1 LRPFWHVSATVV
13 LREGMPRKK
22 KIPVNSPQKEKFIP
36 QEEELVPQ
44 EEELVP
50 QEEES
55 LQQLG
60 QKIREARIAKNLSI
74 ESVSGHLHIAVKIL
88 EAIEEGHPEKGPT
101 PVFMRGLV
109 RAYCQYLE
117 IDKTDIIDKIDQL
130 LKSAE
135 KGRQQ
140 LKTLK
145 PVIEIRESH
154 PIRNILAVL
163 VIVTVGYLLYSIY
176 SYQIPFF
183 LTQDNNTQSN
193 SAMVEVEDK
202 LTVSENIIVTDEGV
216 VKSPQSVKQAKQE
229 PTASEKIE
237 TSYIKDSTLV
247 KTDTSEGNN
256 TTADTLTEKTG
267 TDGVFTITNRTSKK
281 LDIETEKSLTGPN
294 QKHLSEL
301 SQPEVEQ
308 DFLEPLT
315 LEVEAS
321 KGTWISISVDGNEAK
336 DIRLSTDEIHQWEA
350 KKEYLLTLG
359 NTHAVRILLNGREI
373 ETNRTHQLLT
383 DWVIDKSFLP

>member
-1 LRPFWHVSATVV
+1 
-13 LREGMPRKK
+13 MPRKK
-22 KIPVNSPQKEKFIP
+22 KITINSPQKEKF
-36 QEEELVPQ
+36 VPQ
-44 EEELVP
+44 EEEFVP

-74 ESVSGHLHIAVKIL
+74 ESVSGHTHIAVKIL
-88 EAIEEGHPEKGPT
+88 EVIEEGELEKGPN

-109 RAYCQYLE
+109 RTYCQYLG
-117 IDKTDIIDKIDQL
+117 IDKTDIVEKIEQL
-130 LKSAE
+130 LKSAD
-135 KGRQQ
+135 KGEQQ

-163 VIVTVGYLLYSIY
+163 VLVTVGYLLYSIY
-176 SYQIPFF
+176 SSQIPFF
-183 LTQDNNTQSN
+183 LAQDNNTQSN
-193 SAMVEVEDK
+193 SAMVAVEDK
-202 LTVSENIIVTDEGV
+202 LAESENIIVTDEGI
-216 VKSPQSVKQAKQE
+216 VKSPQSVKQSKQK
-229 PTASEKIE
+229 PAVSEKIIPEQIEASGE
-237 TSYIKDSTLV
+237 TSYMEDSNLV
-247 KTDTSEGNN
+247 KTDNTGENN
-256 TTADTLTEKTG
+256 TPADTVTEKTE
-267 TDGVFTITNRTSKK
+267 TDEVFAATKRTSEK
-281 LDIETEKSLTGPN
+281 LEIESEKSLTGPN
-294 QKHLSEL
+294 QTNLSKL

-308 DFLEPLT
+308 DVLEPLT

-321 KGTWISISVDGNEAK
+321 EGTWISISVDGNEAK

-383 DWVIDKSFLP
+383 DWGIDKSFLP

>member
-1 LRPFWHVSATVV
+1 
-13 LREGMPRKK
+13 MPRKK
-22 KIPVNSPQKEKFIP
+22 KITINSPQKEKF
-36 QEEELVPQ
+36 VPQ
-44 EEELVP
+44 EEKFVP

-55 LQQLG
+55 LRQLG
-60 QKIREARIAKNLSI
+60 QKIREARIANNLSL
-74 ESVSGHLHIAVKIL
+74 ESVSGHIHIAVKIL
-88 EAIEEGHPEKGPT
+88 EAIEEGDPEKGPT

-109 RAYCQYLE
+109 RTYCQYLG
-117 IDKTDIIDKIDQL
+117 IDKTDIVEKIEKL

-135 KGRQQ
+135 KGEQQ

-145 PVIEIRESH
+145 PVFEIRESH

-163 VIVTVGYLLYSIY
+163 VLVTVGYLLYSIY
-176 SYQIPFF
+176 SSQIPFF
-183 LTQDNNTQSN
+183 LAQDNNTQSN
-193 SAMVEVEDK
+193 SAMVAVEDK
-202 LTVSENIIVTDEGV
+202 LAESENIIVTDEGI
-216 VKSPQSVKQAKQE
+216 VKSPQSVKQSKQE
-229 PTASEKIE
+229 LAASEKIIPEQIE
-237 TSYIKDSTLV
+237 TSGEKSYMEDSNLV
-247 KTDTSEGNN
+247 KTYITVENN
-256 TTADTLTEKTG
+256 TPADTVTEKTE
-267 TDGVFTITNRTSKK
+267 TDEVFAATNRTSEK
-281 LDIETEKSLTGPN
+281 LEIESEKSLTGPN
-294 QKHLSEL
+294 QTNLSEL

-308 DFLEPLT
+308 DVLEPLT

-321 KGTWISISVDGNEAK
+321 EGTWISISVDGNEAK

>member
-1 LRPFWHVSATVV
+1 
-13 LREGMPRKK
+13 MPKK
-22 KIPVNSPQKEKFIP
+22 KITVNSPQKEKFIP
-36 QEEELVPQ
+36 QEEEF
-44 EEELVP
+44 VP

-60 QKIREARIAKNLSI
+60 QKIREARIAKNLSL

-88 EAIEEGHPEKGPT
+88 GAIEEGKPEKGPT

-109 RAYCQYLE
+109 RTYCHYLG
-117 IDKTDIIDKIDQL
+117 IDKTDIVDKIEQL

-135 KGRQQ
+135 QGKQQ

-145 PVIEIRESH
+145 PVLEIRESH
-154 PIRNILAVL
+154 PIRNIVTVL
-163 VIVTVGYLLYSIY
+163 VLVTGGYLFYSIY
-176 SYQIPFF
+176 FSQIPFF
-183 LTQDNNTQSN
+183 LAQDNNTQSK
-193 SAMVEVEDK
+193 SAMVTVEDK
-202 LTVSENIIVTDEGV
+202 LAENEKIIVTDDGIV
-216 VKSPQSVKQAKQE
+216 TSPQSVKQSKQE
-229 PTASEKIE
+229 PAASEKFIPEQIEASGE
-237 TSYIKDSTLV
+237 TSSVEDSNLV
-247 KTDTSEGNN
+247 KTDTTGESN
-256 TTADTLTEKTG
+256 TTPDTVTEKTE
-267 TDGVFTITNRTSKK
+267 TDDVLAATDRTLEK
-281 LDIETEKSLTGPN
+281 LEIESEISLTDPN
-294 QKHLSEL
+294 QTNLSEL
-301 SQPEVEQ
+301 SQSEVEQ
-308 DFLEPLT
+308 DLMEPLT

-321 KGTWISISVDGNEAK
+321 EGTWISISVDGNEAK

>member
-1 LRPFWHVSATVV
+1 
-13 LREGMPRKK
+13 MPRKK
-22 KIPVNSPQKEKFIP
+22 KITINSPQKEKFIP
-36 QEEELVPQ
+36 QEEEFVPQ
-44 EEELVP
+44 EEEFVP

-60 QKIREARIAKNLSI
+60 QKIREARIAKNLSL

-88 EAIEEGHPEKGPT
+88 EAIEEGVPEKGPT

-109 RAYCQYLE
+109 RTYCQYLG
-117 IDKTDIIDKIDQL
+117 IDKTDIVDKIEQL

-135 KGRQQ
+135 KGEQQ

-154 PIRNILAVL
+154 PIRNIVVVL
-163 VIVTVGYLLYSIY
+163 VLVTGGYLLYSIY
-176 SYQIPFF
+176 SSQIPFF
-183 LTQDNNTQSN
+183 LAQDNNTQSN
-193 SAMVEVEDK
+193 SAMVAVEDK
-202 LTVSENIIVTDEGV
+202 LAESENIIVTDEGI
-216 VKSPQSVKQAKQE
+216 VKSPQSVKQSKQE
-229 PTASEKIE
+229 PAASEEK
-237 TSYIKDSTLV
+237 SYMEDSNLV
-247 KTDTSEGNN
+247 KTDNTRENN
-256 TTADTLTEKTG
+256 TPADTVTEKTE
-267 TDGVFTITNRTSKK
+267 TDEVFAATNRTSKK
-281 LDIETEKSLTGPN
+281 LDIESEISLTGPN
-294 QKHLSEL
+294 QTNLSEL

-321 KGTWISISVDGNEAK
+321 EGTWISISVDGNEAK

>member
-1 LRPFWHVSATVV
+1 
-13 LREGMPRKK
+13 MPRKK
-22 KIPVNSPQKEKFIP
+22 KITINSPQTQTFIP
-36 QEEELVPQ
+36 QEEEFVQ
-44 EEELVP
+44 

-60 QKIREARIAKNLSI
+60 QKIREARITKNLSL

-88 EAIEEGHPEKGPT
+88 EAIEEGDPEKGPT

-109 RAYCQYLE
+109 RTYCQYLG
-117 IDKTDIIDKIDQL
+117 IDKTDIVDKIEKL
-130 LKSAE
+130 LKSVE
-135 KGRQQ
+135 KGEQQ

-145 PVIEIRESH
+145 PFIEIRESH
-154 PIRNILAVL
+154 PIRNILVVL
-163 VIVTVGYLLYSIY
+163 VLVTGGYLLYSIY
-176 SYQIPFF
+176 SSQIPFF
-183 LTQDNNTQSN
+183 LAQDNNTQSN
-193 SAMVEVEDK
+193 SAMVAVEDK
-202 LTVSENIIVTDEGV
+202 LAESENIIVTDEGI
-216 VKSPQSVKQAKQE
+216 VKSPQSVKQSKEE
-229 PTASEKIE
+229 PSASEKIIPEQIEASGE
-237 TSYIKDSTLV
+237 TSSMEDSNLV
-247 KTDTSEGNN
+247 NTDN
-256 TTADTLTEKTG
+256 TEVSNATADTVNEKKEK
-267 TDGVFTITNRTSKK
+267 DEVFDTTNRSSKK
-281 LDIETEKSLTGPN
+281 LDIKSEISLTSPN
-294 QKHLSEL
+294 QTNLSEL

-308 DFLEPLT
+308 DYLEPLT

-321 KGTWISISVDGNEAK
+321 EGTWISISVDGNEAK